1 MNSPRQHSLIK
12 PTPDTP
18 FHIDV
23 EWWKLSDQNWRVY
36 LFNLLCEEHQLAFK
50 DSDSD
55 VMIDWIDSKTAEI
68 AQVNGL
74 QHTLMTHCA
83 KQDDF
88 LSSHTALV
96 DSVFRVFIANGNSPL
111 SPAELAEVVGKPA
124 ITILRT
130 LSGPKVYKGLRPVQS

>member
-1 MNSPRQHSLIK
+1 MKAPRPHSLIK

-18 FHIDV
+18 FHIDI
-23 EWWKLSDQNWRVY
+23 EWWKCSDQNWRVY
-36 LFNLLCEEHQLAFK
+36 LFNCLCEEHQQAFK
-50 DSDSD
+50 YTDRD
-55 VMIDWIDSKTAEI
+55 VMIDWIDGKTAEI
-68 AQVNGL
+68 SQVDGL
-74 QHTLMTHCA
+74 QHILMTHCA

-88 LSSHTALV
+88 LSSHTAMV

>member
-1 MNSPRQHSLIK
+1 MNAPRQHSLIK
-12 PTPDTP
+12 PSLDTP
-18 FHIDV
+18 FHIDI
-23 EWWKLSDQNWRVY
+23 EWWKRSDQNWRVY
-36 LFNLLCEEHQLAFK
+36 LYNCLCEEHQQAYK
-50 DSDSD
+50 DSDRD
-55 VMIDWIDSKTAEI
+55 ITIDWIDSYTAEVI
-68 AQVNGL
+68 QVNGL

-111 SPAELAEVVGKPA
+111 SPTELAENVGKPA

>member
-1 MNSPRQHSLIK
+1 MNAPRPHSLIK
-12 PTPDTP
+12 PILDTP
-18 FHIDV
+18 FHIDID
-23 EWWKLSDQNWRVY
+23 WWKRSDQNWRVY
-36 LFNLLCEEHQLAFK
+36 LFNCLCEEHQQAFK
-50 DSDSD
+50 DSDRD
-55 VMIDWIDSKTAEI
+55 VSIDWIDRKTAEVV
-68 AQVNGL
+68 QVNGL

-88 LSSHTALV
+88 LSTHTALV

-111 SPAELAEVVGKPA
+111 SPTELAESVGKPA